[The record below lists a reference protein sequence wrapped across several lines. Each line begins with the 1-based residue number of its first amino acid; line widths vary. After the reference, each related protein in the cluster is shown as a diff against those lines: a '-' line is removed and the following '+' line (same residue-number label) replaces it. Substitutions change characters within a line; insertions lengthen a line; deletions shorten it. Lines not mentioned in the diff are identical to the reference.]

1 MKTSPNNHGNFLMP
15 SIMLSKARADG
26 FSWESLPSSTATGNI
41 TSQSRLL
48 MHLPTN
54 MLTKLSS
61 IEDVSSQK
69 MVTKTKRLQMMILP
83 DERLCYSMTW
93 PWKPTIEGIYGTGS
107 GGGGGGGGGG
117 PGRRRGARGR
127 ARGRPPGGGSH

>member
-93 PWKPTIEGIYGTGS
+93 PWKPTIEGIYGTRSCMVGILILEIPMQHRVS
-107 GGGGGGGGGG
+107 LIHSHCL
-117 PGRRRGARGR
+117 
-127 ARGRPPGGGSH
+127 PPG